1 MRAMRTHDNRV
12 ISRPMSHSRPRWIRV
27 ATATTLAAACHLAVL
42 SPVPAI
48 ARADDKATTTLIERG
63 SDLFDDQQYEESI
76 QTLSAALL
84 RPTASKTDK
93 IEIYRLLAYNY
104 ITLQRMDEADA
115 AVRGLYVLDEAF
127 QLSSRESPRFRDFF
141 AATRKKWLD
150 EGKPGQSDGGGGA
163 ARARSIKIEHTSPAQ
178 VAPGTI
184 VKLSGEIRD
193 DGGDVRG
200 VELNYRTGAS
210 GKFITVAAAYSMGAF
225 RVQLPGAAVKPP
237 LVEYYLQAIDKVGLP
252 LTSRG
257 DAATPLRIV
266 VPAPQKG
273 GGVLASPWFWVP
285 VGVAVVGGVVAAA
298 ILASSSSGNQ
308 AGGGGGGGGGGGNG
322 PGSAAVTVGI
332 HE

>member
-1 MRAMRTHDNRV
+1 MGDYRV
-12 ISRPMSHSRPRWIRV
+12 VSRSMSNSRPRWVRFATTTALV
-27 ATATTLAAACHLAVL
+27 ATFHLTVL
-42 SPVPAI
+42 SSAPSI
-48 ARADDKATTTLIERG
+48 ARADGKATATLIERG

-84 RPTASKTDK
+84 RPTTDKPEK

-104 ITLQRMDEADA
+104 IALKRMDEADA
-115 AVRGLYVLDEAF
+115 AVRGLFVIDGSF

-141 AATRKKWLD
+141 AATRQKWID
-150 EGKPGQSDGGGGA
+150 EGRPGHADGPATPAGTP
-163 ARARSIKIEHTSPAQ
+163 IKIDHASPAQ
-178 VAPGTI
+178 VKPETV

-193 DGGDVRG
+193 DGGQVHG

-210 GKFITVAAAYSMGAF
+210 GKFITVASAYSMGAF
-225 RVQLPGAAVKPP
+225 RVQIPAAHVKPP
-237 LVEYYLQAIDKVGLP
+237 LVEYYLQAIDKGGLP

-257 DAATPLRIV
+257 DAASPLRIV

-285 VGVAVVGGVVAAA
+285 VGVAVIGGVVATA
-298 ILASSSSGNQ
+298 LLVSSSSGSPPGN
-308 AGGGGGGGGGGGNG
+308 GGGGGGGGGGGSG
-322 PGSAAVTVGI
+322 PGTAAVTVGI